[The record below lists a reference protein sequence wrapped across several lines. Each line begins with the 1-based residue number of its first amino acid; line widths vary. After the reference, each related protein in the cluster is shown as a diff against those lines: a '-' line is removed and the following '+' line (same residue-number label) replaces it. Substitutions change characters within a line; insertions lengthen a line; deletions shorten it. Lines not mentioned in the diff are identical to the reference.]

1 MLHYLRAFKFIHLLC
16 TQFKAKKEK
25 KKEKVKLKDTEK
37 ESDAF
42 SVLTYDKQYSEV
54 II

>member
-1 MLHYLRAFKFIHLLC
+1 MLRYFRAFKFIHLMC
-16 TQFKAKKEK
+16 TQFKAKKK
-25 KKEKVKLKDTEK
+25 IVKFKEIKR